1 MTSIFWFL
9 TGLVLGAL
17 FHAYL
22 TPRIVKAWAWFRD
35 EISRP
40 RE

>member
-1 MTSIFWFL
+1 MASILWFL

-17 FHAYL
+17 LHAYL
-22 TPRIVKAWAWFRD
+22 TPRIVKAWVWFKA